1 MTHEDTTTRDRMWV
15 RVLVHLA
22 EQEGLY
28 LSDIVY
34 EDSKKATAR
43 RTLRSME
50 SMGIL
55 ERPSG
60 QQGQEWKRGPLL
72 QLLLKSVVHPDSDT
86 EEILETVRKLTDQ
99 TDSK

>member
-1 MTHEDTTTRDRMWV
+1 MAHEDTTTRDRIWV

-22 EQEGLY
+22 EEDELY

-34 EDSKKATAR
+34 EDSKQATAR

-60 QQGQEWKRGPLL
+60 QQGRRWERGPLL
-72 QLLLKSVVHPDSDT
+72 QVLLKQVVSPDADT
-86 EEILETVRKLTDQ
+86 EDTLEAVRQLSNQ
-99 TDSK
+99 TELQ